1 MMQKSVVFIIGIGR
15 SGSTLMD
22 LMLGSHPRAFSL
34 GEISKLPDFVRR
46 GKRLC
51 MLEDSHFWEEEFTEK
66 ERQDLARGMSGHR
79 LHRQIPLKLERW
91 VRGWLGNDAILNPY
105 SRLFE
110 KIDADVLVD
119 SSKYFSWLNQRLAAR
134 EFQQQWLRPFLIHMV
149 RDGRAVV
156 NSYLRIY
163 PDKGIEWLTQ
173 HWLNELEKKK
183 QLYDRHPSDRK
194 MTVHYEALASDPEGT
209 LKEVCNVIGL
219 EFTPDMI
226 EYWTH
231 PHHHVAG
238 SRGTNSMIAKYRGQK
253 ARQPLETAH
262 GDYYDKIDFEIKLDL
277 RWRGELSPENLA
289 VFERMAGDRNRPF
302 AWPRDGETAPSS
314 GLGA

>member
-1 MMQKSVVFIIGIGR
+1 MQKSVVFIIGIGR

-34 GEISKLPDFVRR
+34 GEISKLPDFVKR

-51 MLEDSHFWEEEFTEK
+51 VLEDSYFWQEQFTET
-66 ERQDLARGMSGHR
+66 ERQNLARGMSGHR
-79 LHRQIPLKLERW
+79 LHRHIPLKLERW

-134 EFQQQWLRPFLIHMV
+134 EFRQQWLQPFLIHMV

-163 PDKGIEWLTQ
+163 PDKGIEGLTQ
-173 HWLNELEKKK
+173 HWLNELDQKNKI
-183 QLYDRHPSDRK
+183 YDRYPSDRK
-194 MTVHYEALASDPEGT
+194 MMVHYEALASDPEGT
-209 LKEVCNVIGL
+209 LKQVCDAVGL
-219 EFTPDMI
+219 EFRPDMI
-226 EYWTH
+226 EFWKH
-231 PHHHVAG
+231 PHHHVVG
-238 SRGTNSMIAKYRGQK
+238 SSGINSMIAKYRGLK
-253 ARQPLETAH
+253 AQQPLETIH
-262 GDYYDKIDFEIKLDL
+262 GDYYNKIDFEIKLDL
-277 RWRGELSPENLA
+277 RWQKELSPENLA
-289 VFERMAGDRNRPF
+289 VFERMAGERNRPF
-302 AWPRDGETAPSS
+302 TWPRDSQTTPS
-314 GLGA
+314 AVNP